1 MPIRERVK
9 RIGERTLLASGLAG
23 TRRRLLRDGRL
34 ILGYHNV
41 MPDGATPGTDSSLH
55 LPRQAF
61 AEQLDLLMQT
71 HRIASLSE
79 LLSDRPGPGDRPIA
93 AITFDDAYRGALTTG
108 MDELARRG
116 LTATIFVAPAFVGGG
131 SFWWDDIDWPAGTPE
146 GDAFR
151 ERALGEC
158 RGDRDAVHSAAQA
171 CGFRSRGVPDH
182 ARCASEQELRDAL
195 ARGVAELASHSWSH
209 PNLAALDEETL
220 ARELAR
226 PMEWLRARFSGALP
240 VLAYPYGRWSE
251 PVARAAASAGYM
263 AALRVDGGWLH
274 ARASAPYSAPRFAV
288 PAGLSTPGF
297 ALRASGLF
305 CH

>member
-1 MPIRERVK
+1 MAIREHVK
-9 RIGERTLLASGLAG
+9 HIGERTLLASGLAD
-23 TRRRLLRDGRL
+23 TRRRMLRDGRL

-41 MPDGATPGTDSSLH
+41 MPDGAAPGTDATLH

-71 HRIASLSE
+71 HRIVSLSE
-79 LLSDRPGPGDRPIA
+79 LLSDRPVAGGQPIA

-108 MDELARRG
+108 VDELARRG

-131 SFWWDDIDWPAGTPE
+131 SFWWDEIEWPAGTLE
-146 GDAFR
+146 GDMFR
-151 ERALGEC
+151 QRALDEC
-158 RGDRDAVHSAAQA
+158 RGERDAIHAMAATY
-171 CGFRSRGVPDH
+171 GLGIRTLPDH
-182 ARCASEQELRDAL
+182 ARCAAEQELRDAVG
-195 ARGVAELASHSWSH
+195 RGTVELASHSWSH

-220 ARELAR
+220 MAELVR
-226 PMEWLRARFSGALP
+226 PMEWLGPRFSGVLP

-251 PVARAAASAGYM
+251 SVARAAAAAGYV
-263 AALRVDGGWLH
+263 AALRVDGGWMRS
-274 ARASAPYSAPRFAV
+274 RASAPYAAPRFAV
-288 PAGLSTPGF
+288 PAGLSTAGF